1 MVSLLQNTPLSTNL
15 TLPTTLLA
23 FDLSF
28 VLVQKRVLL
37 KNELPTL
44 CMHSFVPPP
53 NTMLLVSH
61 PPKHWT
67 RRGLFGW
74 RHASLSWR
82 KKSKQ
87 TPFLLNQLDSLNIGH
102 RSMLQILVL
111 SEHAPKQENKQSGDV
126 SARPTNHQRDLVHPV
141 CSAPACLAD
150 AQEANQR
157 EGQHSPAKKP
167 LLLLSLLL
175 FLLFI
180 ASKQQHSVLLSKH
193 HCSLPNKRLSSAL
206 LFALQD
212 KARMV
217 ASPLLLFRGCLVL
230 LALWRWQ
237 RIHPN
242 KNQTS
247 WVWIGCLC
255 VGSCLMAC
263 LMVSCWMVFL
273 SSLSISFSSILFKT
287 ILSIKPNNQ
296 ME

>member
-1 MVSLLQNTPLSTNL
+1 
-15 TLPTTLLA
+15 
-23 FDLSF
+23 
-28 VLVQKRVLL
+28 
-37 KNELPTL
+37 
-44 CMHSFVPPP
+44 
-53 NTMLLVSH
+53 
-61 PPKHWT
+61 
-67 RRGLFGW
+67 
-74 RHASLSWR
+74 
-82 KKSKQ
+82 
-87 TPFLLNQLDSLNIGH
+87 
-102 RSMLQILVL
+102 MLQSKRTNSLVM
-111 SEHAPKQENKQSGDV
+111 V

-141 CSAPACLAD
+141 CSAPACLAG

-157 EGQHSPAKKP
+157 KGQHSPAKKP

-193 HCSLPNKRLSSAL
+193 HCSLSTKRLSSAL

-247 WVWIGCLC
+247 WVWIGCLR
-255 VGSCLMAC
+255 VGSCLRACSPVGWCFFRACPSRFLTKGENNQQPAC
-263 LMVSCWMVFL
+263 LVVGLAFEHPFRDEQAEFLVVLQCLDGLFGQMV
-273 SSLSISFSSILFKT
+273 
-287 ILSIKPNNQ
+287 
-296 ME
+296 